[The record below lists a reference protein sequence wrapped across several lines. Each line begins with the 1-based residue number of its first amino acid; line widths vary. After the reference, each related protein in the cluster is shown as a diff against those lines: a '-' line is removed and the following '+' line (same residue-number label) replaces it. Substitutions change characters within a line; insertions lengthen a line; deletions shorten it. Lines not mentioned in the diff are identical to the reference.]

1 MRLREL
7 MLNIYADKKLCPHLN
22 DPFDDCYCVRMSS
35 QDIERAVYLCSK
47 SFELC
52 DIYKD
57 SNGNGNG
64 NGNGGNNGK
73 RNGTH

>member
-1 MRLREL
+1 
-7 MLNIYADKKLCPHLN
+7 MLNLYLDKKLCPLLN

-52 DIYKD
+52 DIYKK
-57 SNGNGNG
+57 NHGNGNG
-64 NGNGGNNGK
+64 SRRNNGNASGS
-73 RNGTH
+73 H